1 MPKNRI
7 RELRK
12 QKGIS
17 AEALAERIGL
27 SRVQVTRIE
36 SGARGLSIPHAE
48 AIAVALDATV
58 ENVLG
63 LNTGSLPHAAGGL
76 SEEVEE
82 YDAGDHAL
90 LIPRR
95 RLNVSQMRAKQSRL
109 DQLDIL
115 DGDILTIDFGADA
128 VERAREQAKTATV
141 PVIVIAILFA
151 DQQAA
156 GGTTIL
162 RQLVPP
168 NLLITNSRNRNDRIL
183 NVDVDDVHIRG
194 VVIAKHRELGYRSS

>member
-1 MPKNRI
+1 M
-7 RELRK
+7 
-12 QKGIS
+12 
-17 AEALAERIGL
+17 
-27 SRVQVTRIE
+27 
-36 SGARGLSIPHAE
+36 
-48 AIAVALDATV
+48 
-58 ENVLG
+58 
-63 LNTGSLPHAAGGL
+63 

-82 YDAGDHAL
+82 YDAGDQAL

-128 VERAREQAKTATV
+128 VEQAREQVKTATV
-141 PVIVIAILFA
+141 PIIVIAILFS

-194 VVIAKHRELGYRSS
+194 VVIAKHREMGHRSS